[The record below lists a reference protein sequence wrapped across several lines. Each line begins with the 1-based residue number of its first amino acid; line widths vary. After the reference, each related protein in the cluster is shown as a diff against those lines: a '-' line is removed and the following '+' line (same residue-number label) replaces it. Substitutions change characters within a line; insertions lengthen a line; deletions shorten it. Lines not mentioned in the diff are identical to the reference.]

1 MTNKINLD
9 EERHFKDN
17 LFLLIDNLSS
27 TCWESLSTNIQ
38 QKVTMVFCD
47 DIGAIVAGHDEKI
60 LKKISRNLKSFLENI
75 ILAVLCLVCH

>member
-47 DIGAIVAGHDEKI
+47 DIGAIAAGHNEKA
-60 LKKISRNLKSFLENI
+60 LKKIVRSIDRY
-75 ILAVLCLVCH
+75 

>member
-1 MTNKINLD
+1 MTNKINLI
-9 EERHFKDN
+9 EERQFKDN

-47 DIGAIVAGHDEKI
+47 DIGAIVAGHHEKT
-60 LKKISRNLKSFLENI
+60 LKKIVSK
-75 ILAVLCLVCH
+75 LAIHRRT